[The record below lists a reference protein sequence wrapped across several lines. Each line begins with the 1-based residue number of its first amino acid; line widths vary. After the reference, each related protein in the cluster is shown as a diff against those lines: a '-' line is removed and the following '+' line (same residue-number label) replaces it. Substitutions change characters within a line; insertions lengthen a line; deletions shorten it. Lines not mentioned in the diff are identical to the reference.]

1 MKIKIRM
8 KDKVFDTSIIFLT
21 AFAALMCLLPMLY
34 ILAISFSSNFAIAS
48 RQVFIWPVE
57 FTIESY
63 QAVFGDKSMM
73 NSMIFTIWLTV
84 VCTVLSMIMTT
95 LAAYPLTKKQLKGRN
110 FFLVMIV
117 ITMYFGGGM
126 IPDYILIKT
135 LNFIDKPWALI
146 LPGCLSAFNMIIL
159 KTFFSNLPESLEE
172 SAFLDGASH
181 LTILIRIV
189 IPLSTPVLATLSL
202 FYAVGRWNGFQDA
215 LFYINSQHLYPLQL
229 KLYQL
234 VFNNQMAELAQLEG
248 TTAQTVAPE
257 SLKGA
262 AVMFVTIPI
271 IMVYPWLQRYFISG
285 IMIGAI
291 KG

>member
-1 MKIKIRM
+1 MKSGM
-8 KDKVFDTSIIFLT
+8 KDKVYDSLILFVT
-21 AFAALMCLLPMLY
+21 AFTALLCILPMLY
-34 ILAISFSSNFAIAS
+34 ILAVSFSSNYAISA
-48 RQVFIWPVE
+48 RMVYIWPVE
-57 FTIESY
+57 FTLESY
-63 QAVFGDKSMM
+63 QAVFGDKSML
-73 NSMIFTIWLTV
+73 NSMIFTVWLTAV
-84 VCTVLSMIMTT
+84 YMALSMVMTI
-95 LAAYPLTKKQLKGRN
+95 LAAYPLTKKYLKGRN
-110 FFLVMIV
+110 FFLIMIV

-126 IPDYILIKT
+126 IPDYINMKN
-135 LNFIDKPWALI
+135 LNFIDKPWVLI

-172 SAFLDGASH
+172 SAYLDGASH
-181 LTILIRIV
+181 LTILIKIV

-215 LFYINSQHLYPLQL
+215 LMYINSQNLYPLQL

-234 VFNNQMAELAQLEG
+234 VYNNQMAELAQLEG
-248 TTAQTVAPE
+248 TSAQQLAPE
-257 SLKGA
+257 SLKAA
-262 AVMFVTIPI
+262 AVMFATLPI